1 MSHKDERER
10 MVGRLESA
18 GVIRDSN
25 VRNAMLAVER
35 HLFLP
40 DELRNIAYIDRP
52 LDIGHGQTI
61 SAPHMVAIMVSMLD
75 LRPGLKVLEV
85 GGGSGYHAAV
95 MAELVRPGGKVIS
108 VEMIE
113 GLAKIERS
121 NLARS
126 GHDDIVEVVVGDG
139 SKGLSDEA
147 PFDRISVAAAAP
159 KVPSPLIEQLADGGI
174 LLVPVGGTASQELI
188 MVTKSGNKVFQKVLC
203 GVMFVPLVGEH
214 GQND

>member
-1 MSHKDERER
+1 MGHEDERRR

-18 GVIRDSN
+18 GVIRDAN
-25 VRNAMLAVER
+25 VRKAMLAVER

-40 DELRNIAYIDRP
+40 EELGDVAYIDRP
-52 LDIGHGQTI
+52 MDIGHGQTI

-95 MAELVRPGGKVIS
+95 IAELVRPGGRVIS

-113 GLAKIERS
+113 GLAETERS

-139 SKGLSDEA
+139 SKGLPNEA

-159 KVPSPLIEQLADGGI
+159 KVPAPLIEQLADEGI
-174 LLVPVGGTASQELI
+174 LLVPVGGSVSQELI
-188 MVTKSGNKVFQKVLC
+188 MVTKKCGKIFQKVLC

-214 GQND
+214 GQNG